1 MTIYFSKWIVS
12 IYSAKFVMSSKASR
26 RRLHVRKSHR
36 KLKFLFVCTGNAC
49 RSQFAEGWCRF
60 FWDDRIEAYSAGVS
74 PHGFVDPRI
83 IKVMEEAGVDIS
95 AQRSKHLK
103 EYDGMKFDWVITL
116 CSNAQKACPSFPEKT
131 KVLHAGFDAPP
142 QLASESKS
150 EEEALVHYRNVRDA
164 IKAFIE
170 TVPSLIA

>member
-1 MTIYFSKWIVS
+1 M
-12 IYSAKFVMSSKASR
+12 
-26 RRLHVRKSHR
+26 HVGKKHK

-49 RSQFAEGWCRF
+49 RSQLAEGWCRF
-60 FWDDRIEAYSAGVS
+60 LWDDRIEAYSAGVS

-83 IKVMEEAGVDIS
+83 IKVMAEAGVDIS

-103 EYDGMKFDWVITL
+103 EYDGMQFDWVITL
-116 CSNAQKACPSFPEKT
+116 CGNAQKACPAFPEKT
-131 KVLHAGFDAPP
+131 RVLHAGFDAPP

-150 EEEALVHYRNVRDA
+150 EEEALIHYRNVRDA

-170 TVPSLIA
+170 TFSSIIA

>member
-1 MTIYFSKWIVS
+1 M
-12 IYSAKFVMSSKASR
+12 
-26 RRLHVRKSHR
+26 RKSHR
-36 KLKFLFVCTGNAC
+36 KLKILFVCTGNAC
-49 RSQFAEGWCRF
+49 RSQLAEGWCRF
-60 FWDDRIEAYSAGVS
+60 FWEDRIEAYSAGVS

-103 EYDGMKFDWVITL
+103 EYDGVQFDWVITL
-116 CSNAQKACPSFPEKT
+116 CSNATKARPAFPEKT
-131 KVLHAGFDAPP
+131 KVLHVGFDAPP

-170 TVPSLIA
+170 TFPSLILKDRRALTPL